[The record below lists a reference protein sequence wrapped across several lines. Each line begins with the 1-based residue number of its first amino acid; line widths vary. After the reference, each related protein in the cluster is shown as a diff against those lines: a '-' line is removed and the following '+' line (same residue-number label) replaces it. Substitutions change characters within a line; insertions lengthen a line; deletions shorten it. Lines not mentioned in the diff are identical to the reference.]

1 MSLYRFT
8 LYTIKAFV
16 LTIKNKN
23 KKPTHTHKKKSVH
36 KFINNVV
43 KTSTSSTVPVKNFK
57 CIFESAK
64 VKMERFQ
71 YNVQF

>member
-1 MSLYRFT
+1 M
-8 LYTIKAFV
+8 
-16 LTIKNKN
+16 
-23 KKPTHTHKKKSVH
+23 H
-36 KFINNVV
+36 KFINKVV
-43 KTSTSSTVPVKNFK
+43 KTGTSSTVPVKNFK

>member
-1 MSLYRFT
+1 MSLCRFT
-8 LYTIKAFV
+8 FYTIKAFV

-23 KKPTHTHKKKSVH
+23 KNPPPHTKSMH

-64 VKMERFQ
+64 VK
-71 YNVQF
+71 NGKISI

>member
-1 MSLYRFT
+1 M
-8 LYTIKAFV
+8 
-16 LTIKNKN
+16 
-23 KKPTHTHKKKSVH
+23 H
-36 KFINNVV
+36 KFINKVV
-43 KTSTSSTVPVKNFK
+43 KTGTSSTAPVKNLK